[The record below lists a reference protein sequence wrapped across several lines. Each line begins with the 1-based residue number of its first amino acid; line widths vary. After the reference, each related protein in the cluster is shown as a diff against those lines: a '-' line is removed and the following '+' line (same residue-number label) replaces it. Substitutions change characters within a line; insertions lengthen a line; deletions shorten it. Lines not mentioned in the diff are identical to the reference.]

1 MRRTAALGCIAV
13 FFAIILCGCRLIRIE
28 EEPRKPL
35 EYTIVKQEMT
45 PKELL
50 ALIEEKKEK
59 EFQLTYQMEGS
70 LYLVKGYGQQVA
82 GGCSIQVEEVSL
94 SSDAI
99 YFKTRL
105 MGPKQ
110 PEGDT
115 NPSYPYIVI
124 KTDFRKEPVE
134 FV

>member
-13 FFAIILCGCRLIRIE
+13 FLAIILCGCRLIRIE

-70 LYLVKGYGQQVA
+70 LYIVKGYGQQVS

-134 FV
+134 FA